1 MNYRM
6 RRKSMEQLELYDLDQ
21 IKPRYSKP
29 PPLPPPRQQRQQ
41 PCQLPSD
48 VAFQR
53 YSFLCDMTRLQTDSN
68 YASTPMF
75 SVIPQ
80 QKKVRYHRQM
90 LGTRFPANIVKP
102 IASKSSK
109 NADDDGEENE
119 DDNETKSHP
128 RKYEEESSEDEEEEE
143 EESSEEFDDD
153 GDDWSSSESS
163 DNAGG
168 GDDDNDKGIV
178 EQIFNRDR
186 K

>member
-29 PPLPPPRQQRQQ
+29 PPLPPPRQQRQLS
-41 PCQLPSD
+41 PMGLPPSQSR
-48 VAFQR
+48 VQ
-53 YSFLCDMTRLQTDSN
+53 SQIQTDSN

-119 DDNETKSHP
+119 DDNETKSYP